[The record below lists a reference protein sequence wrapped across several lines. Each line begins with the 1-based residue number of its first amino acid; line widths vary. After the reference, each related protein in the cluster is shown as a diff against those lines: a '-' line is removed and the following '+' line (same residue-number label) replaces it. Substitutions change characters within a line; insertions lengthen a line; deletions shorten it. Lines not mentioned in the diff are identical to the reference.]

1 MRKIARGSSLT
12 LHTRPAKKEDLSAIL
27 ELEKI
32 CFKEE
37 TFHKRQIEYLF
48 LKAKSLVLVAS
59 LEGNIVGSIIILLRK
74 HISNA
79 RIYSLNVH
87 PSYRRIGIGSL
98 LIDQSENLLAK
109 RGYRNLTL
117 EAGVNNIAA
126 QNLYTLKGFSVARK
140 IENYYK
146 NGDDALRFIKKL

>member
-1 MRKIARGSSLT
+1 LKPHVRR
-12 LHTRPAKKEDLSAIL
+12 AKKEDLPAIL

-37 TFHKRQIEYLF
+37 TFNKKQIEYLL
-48 LKAKSLVLVAS
+48 LKARSLFLVAS
-59 LEGNIVGSIIILLRK
+59 TEGVIAGSIIILLRK

-87 PSYRRIGIGSL
+87 PSYRRIGIASL
-98 LIDQSENLLAK
+98 LMGHSEALLSK
-109 RGYRNLTL
+109 KGYRNFTL

-126 QNLYTLKGFSVARK
+126 QNLYASKGFSVERR
-140 IENYYK
+140 IEKYYK
-146 NGDDALRFIKKL
+146 NGDDALRYIKKL

>member
-1 MRKIARGSSLT
+1 LKPRIRQ
-12 LHTRPAKKEDLSAIL
+12 AKKEDLPAIL

-37 TFHKRQIEYLF
+37 TFKKKQIEYLLF
-48 LKAKSLVLVAS
+48 KAISLFLVAS
-59 LEGNIVGSIIILLRK
+59 VEGKIVGSIIILLRK

-98 LIDQSENLLAK
+98 LMEHCEGLLSK
-109 RGYRNLTL
+109 MGYRNFTL

-126 QNLYTLKGFSVARK
+126 QNLYTSKGFSVERRMEK
-140 IENYYK
+140 YYK

>member
-1 MRKIARGSSLT
+1 MRKVTRGSSLKP
-12 LHTRPAKKEDLSAIL
+12 LIRRAGKKDLPSIL

-37 TFHKRQIEYLF
+37 TFNKRQIEYLL
-48 LKAKSLVLVAS
+48 LKAKSLFLIANF
-59 LEGNIVGSIIILLRK
+59 EREIAGSIIILLRK

-98 LIDQSENLLAK
+98 LMERSEALLSK
-109 RGYRNLTL
+109 MGYTNFTL
-117 EAGVNNIAA
+117 EAGINNIAA
-126 QNLYTLKGFSVARK
+126 QKLYASRGFSVERR
-140 IENYYK
+140 IEKYYK

>member
-1 MRKIARGSSLT
+1 MRKIASGSSLKPSI
-12 LHTRPAKKEDLSAIL
+12 RPAKKEDLPAIL

-37 TFHKRQIEYLF
+37 IFHKRQIEYLL
-48 LKAKSLVLVAS
+48 LKARSLVLVAS
-59 LEGNIVGSIIILLRK
+59 LEGNIVGSIVILLRK

-87 PSYRRIGIGSL
+87 PSYRRIGIGGS
-98 LIDQSENLLAK
+98 LIDQSENLLRK
-109 RGYRNLTL
+109 MGYRNLTL

-126 QNLYTLKGFSVARK
+126 RNLYTLKGFSAVRK
-140 IENYYK
+140 IEKYYK

>member
-1 MRKIARGSSLT
+1 MRKVTSGSSLKPVI
-12 LHTRPAKKEDLSAIL
+12 RRAKKEDLPAIL

-37 TFHKRQIEYLF
+37 TFHKKQLEYLL
-48 LKAKSLVLVAS
+48 LKARSLFLVAS
-59 LEGNIVGSIIILLRK
+59 AEGEIIGSIIILLRK

-98 LIDQSENLLAK
+98 LMERGEALVSK
-109 RGYRNLTL
+109 MGYRNFTL
-117 EAGVNNIAA
+117 EAGINNIAA
-126 QNLYTLKGFSVARK
+126 QNLYTSKGFSVERR
-140 IENYYK
+140 IEKYYK

>member
-1 MRKIARGSSLT
+1 MRKVTRGSSLKS
-12 LHTRPAKKEDLSAIL
+12 HIRRAKKEDLPAIL

-37 TFHKRQIEYLF
+37 TFNKKQIEYLL
-48 LKAKSLVLVAS
+48 LKARSLFLVAS
-59 LEGNIVGSIIILLRK
+59 TEGVIAGSIIILLRK
-74 HISNA
+74 NISNA

-98 LIDQSENLLAK
+98 LMERGEALVSK
-109 RGYRNLTL
+109 MGYRNFTL
-117 EAGVNNIAA
+117 EAGINNIAA
-126 QNLYTLKGFSVARK
+126 QKLYTSRGFSVERK
-140 IENYYK
+140 IEKYYK

>member
-1 MRKIARGSSLT
+1 MRKVTRGSSLKP
-12 LHTRPAKKEDLSAIL
+12 LIRRAKKEDLPAIL

-37 TFHKRQIEYLF
+37 TFHDRQIEYLL
-48 LKAKSLVLVAS
+48 LKARSLF
-59 LEGNIVGSIIILLRK
+59 IVVSIDGRIIGSMIILLRR
-74 HISNA
+74 HILNA

-87 PSYRRIGIGSL
+87 PSYRRAGIGSSLMDYAEKL
-98 LIDQSENLLAK
+98 LGK
-109 RGYRNLTL
+109 MGYRKITL

-126 QNLYTLKGFSVARK
+126 QNLYISKGFSVERR
-140 IENYYK
+140 IEKYYK

>member
-1 MRKIARGSSLT
+1 MRKVARGSSLK
-12 LHTRPAKKEDLSAIL
+12 LCIRPAKKEDMPAIL

-37 TFHKRQIEYLF
+37 TFHKRQIKYLL
-48 LKAKSLVLVAS
+48 LKAISTVLVAS

-87 PSYRRIGIGSL
+87 PSYRRTGIGSL
-98 LIDQSENLLAK
+98 LIDHSENLLAK
-109 RGYRNLTL
+109 MGYRNLTL

-126 QNLYTLKGFSVARK
+126 RNLYTLKGFSVVRK
-140 IENYYK
+140 IEKYYK
-146 NGDDALRFIKKL
+146 KGDDALRFIKKL

>member
-1 MRKIARGSSLT
+1 MRKVKSSSSLKPSIRQADKDD
-12 LHTRPAKKEDLSAIL
+12 LPAIM

-37 TFHKRQIEYLF
+37 TFHKKQIEYLL
-48 LKAKSLVLVAS
+48 LKARSLFLVAS
-59 LEGNIVGSIIILLRK
+59 VEGDIVGSIITLLRK

-87 PSYRRIGIGSL
+87 PSYRRLGIGSSL
-98 LIDQSENLLAK
+98 MDHSEDILVNM
-109 RGYRNLTL
+109 GYRNFTL

-126 QNLYTLKGFSVARK
+126 QNLYVSKGFSLERRMEK
-140 IENYYK
+140 YYK
-146 NGDDALRFIKKL
+146 NGDEAIRFTKKL

>member
-1 MRKIARGSSLT
+1 LKPHVRR
-12 LHTRPAKKEDLSAIL
+12 AKKEDLPAIL

-37 TFHKRQIEYLF
+37 TFNKKQIEYLL
-48 LKAKSLVLVAS
+48 LKARSLFLVAS
-59 LEGNIVGSIIILLRK
+59 TEGVIAGSIIILLRK

-87 PSYRRIGIGSL
+87 PLYRRIGIGSL
-98 LIDQSENLLAK
+98 LMERSEALLSK
-109 RGYRNLTL
+109 MGYRNLTL
-117 EAGVNNIAA
+117 EAGINNIAA
-126 QNLYTLKGFSVARK
+126 QKLYTSRGFSVERK
-140 IENYYK
+140 IEKYYK

>member
-1 MRKIARGSSLT
+1 MRKVARGSSLKPRI
-12 LHTRPAKKEDLSAIL
+12 RPAKKEDMPAIL
-27 ELEKI
+27 GLEKI

-37 TFHKRQIEYLF
+37 TFHKKRIEYLL
-48 LKAKSLVLVAS
+48 LKAKSLFLVAS
-59 LEGNIVGSIIILLRK
+59 VEGDIVGSIIILLRK

-87 PSYRRIGIGSL
+87 PSCRRIGIGSSLMEHSEKL
-98 LIDQSENLLAK
+98 LTK
-109 RGYRNLTL
+109 MGYRNFTL

-126 QNLYTLKGFSVARK
+126 QNLYTSKGFSVDRK
-140 IENYYK
+140 IKKYYK

>member
-1 MRKIARGSSLT
+1 MRKVPRGSSLK
-12 LHTRPAKKEDLSAIL
+12 LRIRPAKKEDLPAIL

-37 TFHKRQIEYLF
+37 TFHKRQIEYLL
-48 LKAKSLVLVAS
+48 LKARSLVLVAS

-79 RIYSLNVH
+79 RIYSLNVQ
-87 PSYRRIGIGSL
+87 PSYRRKGIGSL

-109 RGYRNLTL
+109 MGYRNLTL

-126 QNLYTLKGFSVARK
+126 RNLYTLNGFSVIRK
-140 IENYYK
+140 IEKYYK

>member
-1 MRKIARGSSLT
+1 MRKVARDSSLKPRI
-12 LHTRPAKKEDLSAIL
+12 RPAKKEDILAIL

-37 TFHKRQIEYLF
+37 TFHKKQIEYLL
-48 LKAKSLVLVAS
+48 LKARSLFLVAS
-59 LEGNIVGSIIILLRK
+59 VEGEIVGSIIILLRK

-98 LIDQSENLLAK
+98 LMEHSEALLSK
-109 RGYRNLTL
+109 MGYRNFTL

-126 QNLYTLKGFSVARK
+126 HNLYRSKGFSVERR
-140 IENYYK
+140 IEKYYK

>member
-1 MRKIARGSSLT
+1 MRKVESGSSLK
-12 LHTRPAKKEDLSAIL
+12 TRIRRATKDDMPAIL

-37 TFHKRQIEYLF
+37 TFHKKQIEYL
-48 LKAKSLVLVAS
+48 LRKARSLFLVAS
-59 LEGNIVGSIIILLRK
+59 FEGEIVGSIIILLRK

-87 PSYRRIGIGSL
+87 PSYRRIGIASL
-98 LIDQSENLLAK
+98 LMEHSERLLSNM
-109 RGYRNLTL
+109 GYRNFTL

-126 QNLYTLKGFSVARK
+126 QNLYTSKGFSVERR
-140 IENYYK
+140 IEEYYK
-146 NGDDALRFIKKL
+146 NGDDTLRFIKKL

>member
-1 MRKIARGSSLT
+1 MKPRI
-12 LHTRPAKKEDLSAIL
+12 RPAKKEDLPAIL

-37 TFHKRQIEYLF
+37 TFYKKQIEYL
-48 LKAKSLVLVAS
+48 LRKARSLFLVAYV
-59 LEGNIVGSIIILLRK
+59 EGEIVGSIIILLRK
-74 HISNA
+74 HILNA

-98 LIDQSENLLAK
+98 LMERGEALVSK
-109 RGYRNLTL
+109 MGYRNFTL
-117 EAGVNNIAA
+117 EAGINNIPA
-126 QNLYTLKGFSVARK
+126 QNLYISKGFSVERRLEK
-140 IENYYK
+140 YYK

>member
-1 MRKIARGSSLT
+1 MRKVESGSSLKPRIRRAT
-12 LHTRPAKKEDLSAIL
+12 KEDLPAIL

-37 TFHKRQIEYLF
+37 TFHKKQIEYL
-48 LKAKSLVLVAS
+48 LRKARSLFLVAS
-59 LEGNIVGSIIILLRK
+59 VDEEIVGSIIILLRK
-74 HISNA
+74 HILNA

-98 LIDQSENLLAK
+98 LMEHSEAMLSK
-109 RGYRNLTL
+109 MGYRNFTL
-117 EAGVNNIAA
+117 EAGINNIAA
-126 QNLYTLKGFSVARK
+126 QNLYTSKGFSVERRMEK
-140 IENYYK
+140 YYK

>member
-1 MRKIARGSSLT
+1 MRKVARGSSLK
-12 LHTRPAKKEDLSAIL
+12 LRIRPANKEDLPAIL

-37 TFHKRQIEYLF
+37 TFHKRQIKYLL
-48 LKAKSLVLVAS
+48 LKARSLVLVAS
-59 LEGNIVGSIIILLRK
+59 LEGNIVGSVIILLRK

-87 PSYRRIGIGSL
+87 PSYRRKGIGSS
-98 LIDQSENLLAK
+98 LINKSENLLRK
-109 RGYRNLTL
+109 MGYRNLTL

-126 QNLYTLKGFSVARK
+126 RNLYTLKGLSVVRK
-140 IENYYK
+140 IEKYYK

>member
-1 MRKIARGSSLT
+1 MRKVARGSSLNPRI
-12 LHTRPAKKEDLSAIL
+12 RPAIKEDLPAIL

-32 CFKEE
+32 SFKEE
-37 TFHKRQIEYLF
+37 TFHKRQIEYL
-48 LKAKSLVLVAS
+48 LLRAKSFVLVAS

-74 HISNA
+74 HIQNA

-87 PSYRRIGIGSL
+87 PSYRRIGIGGS
-98 LIDQSENLLAK
+98 LIDQSENLLRK
-109 RGYRNLTL
+109 MGYRKLTL

-126 QNLYTLKGFSVARK
+126 RNLYTSKGFSEIRK
-140 IENYYK
+140 IEKYYK

>member
-1 MRKIARGSSLT
+1 MRKVESGSSLKPFI
-12 LHTRPAKKEDLSAIL
+12 RPANKEDLPAIL

-37 TFHKRQIEYLF
+37 TFHKKQIEYL
-48 LKAKSLVLVAS
+48 LRKARSLFLVAS
-59 LEGNIVGSIIILLRK
+59 VEGDIVGSIIILLRK

-87 PSYRRIGIGSL
+87 PSYRRIGIGSSL
-98 LIDQSENLLAK
+98 MDHSENLLINM
-109 RGYRNLTL
+109 GYRNFTL

-126 QNLYTLKGFSVARK
+126 RNLYISKGFSVERRMEK
-140 IENYYK
+140 YYK
-146 NGDDALRFIKKL
+146 NGDDAFRFIKKL

>member
-1 MRKIARGSSLT
+1 MRKVTRGSSLKPC
-12 LHTRPAKKEDLSAIL
+12 TRPAKKEDIPAIL

-37 TFHKRQIEYLF
+37 TFHKRQIEYLL
-48 LKAKSLVLVAS
+48 LKARSLVLVAS

-87 PSYRRIGIGSL
+87 PSYRRTGIGCL

-109 RGYRNLTL
+109 MGYRNLTL

-126 QNLYTLKGFSVARK
+126 RNLYTLKGFSVVCK
-140 IENYYK
+140 IEKYYK

>member
-1 MRKIARGSSLT
+1 MRKVARGSSLKPSI
-12 LHTRPAKKEDLSAIL
+12 RPAKKEDMPAIL

-37 TFHKRQIEYLF
+37 TFHKKQIGYL
-48 LKAKSLVLVAS
+48 LKKAKSLFLVAS
-59 LEGNIVGSIIILLRK
+59 IEGEIVGSIIILLRK

-98 LIDQSENLLAK
+98 LMKQSEALLSK
-109 RGYRNLTL
+109 KGYRNFTL

-126 QNLYTLKGFSVARK
+126 RNLYISEGYSVKLRMEK
-140 IENYYK
+140 YYK

>member
-1 MRKIARGSSLT
+1 MRKVARGSSLK
-12 LHTRPAKKEDLSAIL
+12 LCIRPAKKEDMPAIL

-37 TFHKRQIEYLF
+37 TFHKRQIKYLL
-48 LKAKSLVLVAS
+48 LKARSTVLVAS

-87 PSYRRIGIGSL
+87 PSYRRLGIGSSL
-98 LIDQSENLLAK
+98 MDHSEDILVNM
-109 RGYRNLTL
+109 GYRNFTL

-126 QNLYTLKGFSVARK
+126 QNLYVSKGFSLERRMEK
-140 IENYYK
+140 YYK
-146 NGDDALRFIKKL
+146 NGDEAIRFIKKL

>member
-1 MRKIARGSSLT
+1 MRKVTRGSSLKP
-12 LHTRPAKKEDLSAIL
+12 HIRRAKKEDLPAIL

-37 TFHKRQIEYLF
+37 TFNKKQIEYLL
-48 LKAKSLVLVAS
+48 LKARSLFLVAS
-59 LEGNIVGSIIILLRK
+59 FEGKIVGYIIILLRK

-98 LIDQSENLLAK
+98 LMERGEAYVSK
-109 RGYRNLTL
+109 MGYRNFTL
-117 EAGVNNIAA
+117 EAGINNIPA
-126 QNLYTLKGFSVARK
+126 QNLYASKGFSVERR
-140 IENYYK
+140 IEKYYK
-146 NGDDALRFIKKL
+146 NGEDALRFIKKL

>member
-1 MRKIARGSSLT
+1 MRKVTRGSSLNP
-12 LHTRPAKKEDLSAIL
+12 HIRQAKKEDLPAIL

-37 TFHKRQIEYLF
+37 TFNKKQIEYLL
-48 LKAKSLVLVAS
+48 LKARSLFLIAAVD
-59 LEGNIVGSIIILLRK
+59 EKIVGSIIILLRK
-74 HISNA
+74 HILNA

-98 LIDQSENLLAK
+98 LMERTEAMVSK
-109 RGYRNLTL
+109 MGYRNLTL
-117 EAGVNNIAA
+117 EAGINNIPA
-126 QNLYTLKGFSVARK
+126 QNLYISKGFSVERRLEK
-140 IENYYK
+140 YYK

>member
-1 MRKIARGSSLT
+1 MHKVARGSCLKP
-12 LHTRPAKKEDLSAIL
+12 HIRPAKKEDLPAIL

-37 TFHKRQIEYLF
+37 TFHKRQIKYLL
-48 LKAKSLVLVAS
+48 LKARSLILVAS
-59 LEGNIVGSIIILLRK
+59 HESNIVGSIIILLRK

-87 PSYRRIGIGSL
+87 PSYRRTGIGSL
-98 LIDQSENLLAK
+98 LIDHSENLLAK
-109 RGYRNLTL
+109 MGYRNLTL

-126 QNLYTLKGFSVARK
+126 RNLYTLKGFSVVRK
-140 IENYYK
+140 IEKYYK
-146 NGDDALRFIKKL
+146 NGNDALRFIKKL

>member
-1 MRKIARGSSLT
+1 MRTVARGSSLKPGI
-12 LHTRPAKKEDLSAIL
+12 RRAKKEDLPGIL

-37 TFHKRQIEYLF
+37 TFHKKQIEYL
-48 LKAKSLVLVAS
+48 LLRAKSLVLVAS

-74 HISNA
+74 HIQNA

-87 PSYRRIGIGSL
+87 PSYRRIGIGGS
-98 LIDQSENLLAK
+98 LIDKSENLLRK
-109 RGYRNLTL
+109 MGYRKLTL

-126 QNLYTLKGFSVARK
+126 QNLYTSKGLSVVRK
-140 IENYYK
+140 IEKYYK

>member
-1 MRKIARGSSLT
+1 MRKVARGSSLKPRI
-12 LHTRPAKKEDLSAIL
+12 RPAKKEDLPAIL

-37 TFHKRQIEYLF
+37 TFHKRQIEYLL
-48 LKAKSLVLVAS
+48 LKARSLVLVAS

-79 RIYSLNVH
+79 RIYSLNVQ
-87 PSYRRIGIGSL
+87 PSYRRKGIGSL

-109 RGYRNLTL
+109 MGYRNLTL
-117 EAGVNNIAA
+117 EVGVNNIAA
-126 QNLYTLKGFSVARK
+126 RNLYTLNGFSVIRK
-140 IENYYK
+140 IEKYYK

>member
-1 MRKIARGSSLT
+1 MRKVARGSSLKPRI
-12 LHTRPAKKEDLSAIL
+12 RPAIKEDLPAIL

-37 TFHKRQIEYLF
+37 TFHKRQIEYL
-48 LKAKSLVLVAS
+48 LLRAKSLVFVAS

-87 PSYRRIGIGSL
+87 PSYRRTGIGSL
-98 LIDQSENLLAK
+98 LIDHSENLLAK
-109 RGYRNLTL
+109 MGYRNLTL
-117 EAGVNNIAA
+117 EAGVNNIAGR
-126 QNLYTLKGFSVARK
+126 NLYTLKGFSVVRK
-140 IENYYK
+140 IEKYYT

>member
-1 MRKIARGSSLT
+1 MRKIASGSSLKPRI
-12 LHTRPAKKEDLSAIL
+12 RPAKKEDLPAIL

-37 TFHKRQIEYLF
+37 TFHKRQIEYL
-48 LKAKSLVLVAS
+48 LLRARSLVLVAS

-87 PSYRRIGIGSL
+87 PSYRRKGIGSL

-109 RGYRNLTL
+109 MGYRNLTL

-126 QNLYTLKGFSVARK
+126 RKLYTLNGFSVIRK
-140 IENYYK
+140 IEKYYK

>member
-1 MRKIARGSSLT
+1 MRKVKSSSSLKPVI
-12 LHTRPAKKEDLSAIL
+12 RRAKKEDLPAIL

-37 TFHKRQIEYLF
+37 TFHKKQLEYLL
-48 LKAKSLVLVAS
+48 LKARSLFLVAS
-59 LEGNIVGSIIILLRK
+59 AEGEIIGSIIILLRK

-98 LIDQSENLLAK
+98 LMERGEALVSK
-109 RGYRNLTL
+109 MGYRNFTL
-117 EAGVNNIAA
+117 EAGINNIAA
-126 QNLYTLKGFSVARK
+126 QNLYTSKGFSVERR
-140 IENYYK
+140 IEKYYK